1 MAAQERGI
9 NMMGKPVFVHL
20 NGDSFKRKRI
30 VVNNRDMRS
39 FESFLNTVAASFRTP
54 AREIRTPGGRHRIRT
69 LDDLQRDCTYVVKG
83 REPFKKIGY
92 DVKDSRPHR
101 LPPLKGPEVNFLQ
114 LNHRKFGNVPGRA
127 RVSGL
132 RKKEEIKTIIVFC
145 NGVVAKPKR
154 VQLRTDFKMFQVL
167 ESVNDKVSSVSKN
180 GAVYDL
186 FTIDGQK
193 ISEPSQLNDCG
204 QYVAVGR
211 ERFFDRSVT
220 YSDQGVATQLTPRR
234 ASTKPKGIERKP
246 PSKRGGT
253 KRATKKKSFV
263 ADNGEPQVN
272 SVPPYMT
279 ARNEPEPFSPFDSF
293 KDTLAESLRDDEPV
307 RRHEMERNDSPHES
321 EVEDIPL
328 EEALQNQVADVL
340 GDNGVPVDNFVYDR
354 KDSSANGK
362 PSVYEASG
370 ENKEDAREIQDDRE
384 TIEDKPI
391 DQMPAE
397 EVADEEIEDENH
409 ANPDTS
415 TDEVHNEEERDEVE
429 ENVQTKDYDNERD
442 QPEASEQIEPNDT
455 NESIE
460 PQEQLQP
467 KDTYEPQKEIT
478 TTENSEAQEEIVTT
492 ENNEPQGFN
501 EPVDLNEPKNDHE
514 PQETVQ

>member
-1 MAAQERGI
+1 
-9 NMMGKPVFVHL
+9 MMGKPVFVHL

-101 LPPLKGPEVNFLQ
+101 LPPLKGPEGGIMFDDY
-114 LNHRKFGNVPGRA
+114 
-127 RVSGL
+127 S
-132 RKKEEIKTIIVFC
+132 VFC

-220 YSDQGVATQLTPRR
+220 YSDQGVATQLTPRSMYWVVR
-234 ASTKPKGIERKP
+234 PRSEAPVCGVN
-246 PSKRGGT
+246 
-253 KRATKKKSFV
+253 KKKRQDTV
-263 ADNGEPQVN
+263 QVN

-370 ENKEDAREIQDDRE
+370 ENKEDAREIQDERE

-409 ANPDTS
+409 PNPDTS

-467 KDTYEPQKEIT
+467 KDTYEPQEEIT

-501 EPVDLNEPKNDHE
+501 QPVDHNEPKNDHE

>member
-20 NGDSFKRKRI
+20 NGDSYKRKRI
-30 VVNNRDMRS
+30 VVNHRDMRS

-92 DVKDSRPHR
+92 DVKDSRPNR
-101 LPPLKGPEVNFLQ
+101 LPPLKGPEVNFLE

-186 FTIDGQK
+186 YTLDGQK
-193 ISEPSQLNDCG
+193 ISEPSQLNDSG

-220 YSDQGVATQLTPRR
+220 YSDQGVAAQLTPRR
-234 ASTKPKGIERKP
+234 TSTKAKGIERKP
-246 PSKRGGT
+246 PSKRGAA
-253 KRATKKKSFV
+253 KRATKKKSLV
-263 ADNGEPQVN
+263 ADNEEPQVN
-272 SVPPYMT
+272 SLPPYMAT
-279 ARNEPEPFSPFDSF
+279 RDEPEPFSPFDSL

-307 RRHEMERNDSPHES
+307 RERSDSPHES
-321 EVEDIPL
+321 EIEDIPI
-328 EEALQNQVADVL
+328 EETLQDQVANVL
-340 GDNGVPVDNFVYDR
+340 GDNGVPVDNFVFGR
-354 KDSSANGK
+354 KDSADNGK

-370 ENKEDAREIQDDRE
+370 ENREDAREIQDDRE

-391 DQMPAE
+391 DQMSAE
-397 EVADEEIEDENH
+397 EVADEEIEDENYG
-409 ANPDTS
+409 NRNNS
-415 TDEVHNEEERDEVE
+415 TDKIRNEEEREEME
-429 ENVQTKDYDNERD
+429 ENGETKHYDNERD
-442 QPEASEQIEPNDT
+442 QPKASEQIESKDT

-460 PQEQLQP
+460 QQEQL
-467 KDTYEPQKEIT
+467 EPTGTDRPQEEIH
-478 TTENSEAQEEIVTT
+478 TTENSEPREEIDTT
-492 ENNEPQGFN
+492 EHNERQDLNNHDEPQN
-501 EPVDLNEPKNDHE
+501 EHDR
-514 PQETVQ
+514 QESV